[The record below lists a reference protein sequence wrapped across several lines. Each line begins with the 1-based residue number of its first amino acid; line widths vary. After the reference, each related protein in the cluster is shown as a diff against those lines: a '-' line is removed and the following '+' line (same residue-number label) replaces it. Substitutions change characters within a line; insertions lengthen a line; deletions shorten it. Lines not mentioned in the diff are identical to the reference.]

1 MEIIKEIIKESV
13 LCFWNTIGKKTLIAL
28 VVLHSIML
36 AIYYGFGLKGYVLGF
51 DIQCIEIALWCGY
64 NVHVINKWIADNR
77 DNKEYQDMIFP
88 CNVSKWAS
96 ILIAVVICITVIP
109 MMLIRA
115 NAGLFLMPWP

>member
-1 MEIIKEIIKESV
+1 MGTIKESV
-13 LCFWNTIGKKTLIAL
+13 LYFWDAIGKKTFIAL
-28 VVLHSIML
+28 AVLHSIML
-36 AIYYGFGLKGYVLGF
+36 AIYYGFGLEGYVLGF

-64 NVHVINKWIADNR
+64 NVHVTNKWIADNR